1 MQRTAVVTGGG
12 SGIGRATSLRFARD
26 GMQVAVW
33 DINDGNAKAVAAD
46 IQAAGGRALACTVDV
61 AQKASIAT
69 ALDATRT
76 KFGPVTVLVNS
87 AGITAFDE
95 FMTITEALWDR
106 IMAVNLKGTFL
117 CAQAIVPDMLAAGWG
132 RIVNISSSSTQT
144 GAARMVH
151 YASSKGGVIGLTRAL
166 AIEFAAQGITVN
178 HVPPGFVDTPM
189 QRKAHDDG
197 FLDVVAFAAKMP
209 MKREGRPEEV
219 AAACA
224 YLVSEDA
231 GYVTGHTLSVNGG
244 RYLI

>member
-1 MQRTAVVTGGG
+1 
-12 SGIGRATSLRFARD
+12 
-26 GMQVAVW
+26 MQVAVW